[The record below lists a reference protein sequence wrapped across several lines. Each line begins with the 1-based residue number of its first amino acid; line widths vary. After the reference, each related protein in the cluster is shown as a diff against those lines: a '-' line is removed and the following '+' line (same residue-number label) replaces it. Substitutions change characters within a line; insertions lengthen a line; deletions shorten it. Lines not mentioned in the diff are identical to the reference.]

1 MCGMGT
7 PMTERNKL
15 NWLLN
20 ALFFVPLAILIWE
33 ISLMG
38 LHVRPASAW
47 FLSRSAGVALA
58 LICLSFLWEKSK
70 RGRGKGAR
78 ASIFDKP
85 TRPLYVRAVTL
96 AWAAV
101 VLLDI
106 LFYYAWTFG
115 K

>member
-1 MCGMGT
+1 MCGMGIS
-7 PMTERNKL
+7 MTQRNKL

-20 ALFFVPLAILIWE
+20 GLFLVPFAMLIWE
-33 ISLMG
+33 TSLMG
-38 LHVRPASAW
+38 LHVRPAPAW

-70 RGRGKGAR
+70 RARGKGAQV
-78 ASIFDKP
+78 SIFEKR